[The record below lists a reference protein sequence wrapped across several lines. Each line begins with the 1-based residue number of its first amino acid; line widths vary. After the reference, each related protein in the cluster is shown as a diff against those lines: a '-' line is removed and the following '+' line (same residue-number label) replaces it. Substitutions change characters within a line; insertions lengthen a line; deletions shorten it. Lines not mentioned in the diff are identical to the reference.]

1 MQGRSTKARGVTG
14 RQPTARESGKS
25 RRDRAESERFLLARQ
40 VRGARAVLGWSQT
53 ELADRIGLTQPAIHK
68 IEQGRGDLKHSTFVA
83 LERLFMAEGVTFET
97 TQSGFKI
104 VVKRV

>member
-1 MQGRSTKARGVTG
+1 M
-14 RQPTARESGKS
+14 ESDGIS
-25 RRDRAESERFLLARQ
+25 RP
-40 VRGARAVLGWSQT
+40 
-53 ELADRIGLTQPAIHK
+53 IGLTQPAIHK